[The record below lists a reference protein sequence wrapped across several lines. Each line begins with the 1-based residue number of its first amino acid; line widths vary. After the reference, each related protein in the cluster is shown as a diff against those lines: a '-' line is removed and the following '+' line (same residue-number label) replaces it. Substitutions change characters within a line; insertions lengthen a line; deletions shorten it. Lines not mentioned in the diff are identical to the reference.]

1 VLTRV
6 VGVASGTAIGVWLT
20 RASPWPLLYLFAP
33 WTPVI
38 GLGYVGL
45 LFAVN
50 LRGKGPVLSVDR
62 GLARL
67 GEIYFMPFYYHY
79 YTSESAAMTSLLGV
93 VSMFVPIGI
102 LFWVWRVVRIREFV
116 GRGAFQVALLG
127 ALLAAS
133 LETGKLFFRGARP
146 DPTNVIIAGA
156 AAAIT
161 FAIVSLCTHA
171 SLTFASPADD
181 LAAHGSGRR

>member
-1 VLTRV
+1 
-6 VGVASGTAIGVWLT
+6 
-20 RASPWPLLYLFAP
+20 
-33 WTPVI
+33 
-38 GLGYVGL
+38 
-45 LFAVN
+45 
-50 LRGKGPVLSVDR
+50 
-62 GLARL
+62 
-67 GEIYFMPFYYHY
+67 MPFYYHY